1 MANARPAA
9 DAPAGSSVPMS
20 PLGWLGVLTGPIAW
34 MIQLLTSW
42 AFAEVVA
49 CAPATQATGDVLG
62 IGVNAFLATINVVLL
77 GLTVLSGVGSYI
89 ELRRIGAG
97 SDPTPGGRATWLAT
111 AGVMTSILFTV
122 LIAVSFVPAELIAGC
137 REAV

>member
-1 MANARPAA
+1 MANARSAA
-9 DAPAGSSVPMS
+9 DAPTGTSVPRS
-20 PLGWLGVLTGPIAW
+20 ALGWIGVLTGPIAW

-62 IGVNAFLATINVVLL
+62 IGVNAFLAIVNAVLL
-77 GLTVLSGVGSYI
+77 GLTAFSGVGSYI
-89 ELRRIGAG
+89 ELHRIRAG
-97 SDPTPGGRATWLAT
+97 GDPSPGDRATWLAT

-137 REAV
+137 PEAR